1 MKFFKTFK
9 TVAALS
15 LTLSLATSISPTFA
29 ADEGKKIVQPNLDE
43 NFWNDYNSWLANRIR
58 IKGNDPGGS
67 GMTLGVD
74 STLYYTT
81 SGSFTKRTQYNGTAG
96 GNYYTTTSSGG
107 KLLGWGTTSGL
118 GYAEVQTWVG
128 PEFTPQGSGSKTAYI
143 SFYGR
148 RYGAMLGS
156 GTSQYKIVGAV
167 KDLTTGAIIGEVE
180 LDSAT
185 LTGSQTV
192 RNYEGSFPTKSVL
205 AVLEGGHRYHAF
217 IRLSA
222 SSDSNANMAA
232 NFGFDKTYYYNGST
246 PGVFLDKVFVDFK

>member
-1 MKFFKTFK
+1 MQEGF
-9 TVAALS
+9 VAALS

-118 GYAEVQTWVG
+118 GMPKFRRGLAQSLHRKDPDLKQRIFHFMVEDMVQC
-128 PEFTPQGSGSKTAYI
+128 
-143 SFYGR
+143 
-148 RYGAMLGS
+148 
-156 GTSQYKIVGAV
+156 
-167 KDLTTGAIIGEVE
+167 
-180 LDSAT
+180 
-185 LTGSQTV
+185 
-192 RNYEGSFPTKSVL
+192 
-205 AVLEGGHRYHAF
+205 
-217 IRLSA
+217 
-222 SSDSNANMAA
+222 
-232 NFGFDKTYYYNGST
+232 
-246 PGVFLDKVFVDFK
+246 